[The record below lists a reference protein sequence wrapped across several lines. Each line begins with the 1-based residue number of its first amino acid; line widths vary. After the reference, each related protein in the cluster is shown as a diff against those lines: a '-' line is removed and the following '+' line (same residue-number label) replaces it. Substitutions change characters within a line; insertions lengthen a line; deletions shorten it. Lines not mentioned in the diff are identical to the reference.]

1 MIARAPNQPL
11 EPPRRRVE
19 VLRAEVL
26 AEVLGLNPLEN
37 GEEEKLKEEKAE
49 MATQWIEDV
58 TIWNERMSNYREII
72 RWMESNNLDALEK
85 AIEATKVGELPDEV
99 IRHFGHKDTEHE
111 SLRERC

>member
-37 GEEEKLKEEKAE
+37 GEEETPRQVRRREGLFQGKRKKEPSFLRARHE
-49 MATQWIEDV
+49 V
-58 TIWNERMSNYREII
+58 
-72 RWMESNNLDALEK
+72 DA
-85 AIEATKVGELPDEV
+85 G
-99 IRHFGHKDTEHE
+99 RF
-111 SLRERC
+111 